1 MSDEEDSEYSL
12 RQQHENAFFA
22 EFSKLIP
29 LTMKDSESFS
39 KWVGEYAD
47 SRDELNHL
55 YELENRR
62 VRQSGDLT
70 TQVLNLETMVSN
82 LLSWVHLHALMIDA
96 LNRRVNEVDGAKLSQ
111 EEREVVALILQKW
124 KEELA
129 RVKAGRHIDY
139 EGTNIAHHPSW
150 DSRSNHP

>member
-1 MSDEEDSEYSL
+1 MNPRIHLQSVERLYGP
-12 RQQHENAFFA
+12 NAEAVIPATNVRA
-22 EFSKLIP
+22 E
-29 LTMKDSESFS
+29 
-39 KWVGEYAD
+39 
-47 SRDELNHL
+47 
-55 YELENRR
+55 
-62 VRQSGDLT
+62 
-70 TQVLNLETMVSN
+70 VLNLETMVSN